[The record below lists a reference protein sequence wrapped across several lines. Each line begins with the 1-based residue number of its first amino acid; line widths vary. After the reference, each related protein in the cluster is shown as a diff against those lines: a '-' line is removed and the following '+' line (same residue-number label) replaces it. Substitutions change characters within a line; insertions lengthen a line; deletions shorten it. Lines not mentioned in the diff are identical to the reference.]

1 MEINDNSR
9 NEVGNKVPFTTPDNY
24 FEEFSAKI
32 EQLLDKQEESN
43 QVINLSL
50 WQRVQPYV
58 YLAAMFIGLYVSMTT
73 FVKPSIQQKQ
83 KEQELV
89 ELAIQKELLLDEI
102 DDYALYELL
111 SYNN

>member
-43 QVINLSL
+43 QAINLSL

-58 YLAAMFIGLYVSMTT
+58 YLAAMFIGLYVSITT

>member
-1 MEINDNSR
+1 MHKIHLQCKPKNENEYEKNS
-9 NEVGNKVPFTTPDNY
+9 
-24 FEEFSAKI
+24 S
-32 EQLLDKQEESN
+32 S
-43 QVINLSL
+43 
-50 WQRVQPYV
+50 
-58 YLAAMFIGLYVSMTT
+58 MFNGLYVSITT